1 MESARVARP
10 MSSPAHVLERAI
22 QQRVELRLKDN
33 RTISGRLLGVDEHL
47 NLVLD
52 EAEEHT
58 ADQTRRLGRVVLR
71 GSSVVSLSA
80 PTGAVP
86 ARSA

>member
-10 MSSPAHVLERAI
+10 MSSPAQVLERAV

-52 EAEEHT
+52 EAEERS
-58 ADQTRRLGRVVLR
+58 AEQSRRLGRVVLR

-86 ARSA
+86 ARSP